1 MLESKRTILV
11 KYTEDEIGYLEKLLS
26 NPKMV
31 RYIGNGKVRSREQTI
46 NFYNWIIEQ
55 YKENENYGLKIIKD
69 KTSNKNIGHAG
80 LVPQI
85 VEGKEFVEVGYWI
98 EENYW
103 EKGYASEI
111 AQTLITYGLQNLKLP
126 ELIALIQKGNAAS
139 EKVALKNGMKKEKE
153 IMVNGKIV
161 NLYKISLKK

>member
-11 KYTEDEIGYLEKLLS
+11 KYTEDEMGYLEKLLS
-26 NPKMV
+26 NPNMV
-31 RYIGNGKVRSREQTI
+31 KYIGNGKVRSREQTQI
-46 NFYNWIIEQ
+46 FFNWIVDQ
-55 YKENENYGLKIIKD
+55 YNINENYGLKIIKD
-69 KTSNKNIGHAG
+69 KTSSKNIGHAG

-103 EKGYASEI
+103 GKGYASEI
-111 AQTLITYGLQNLKLP
+111 AQSLITFGLQVLKLP
-126 ELIALIQKGNAAS
+126 EIIALIQKENIAS

>member
-26 NPKMV
+26 NPNMV
-31 RYIGNGKVRSREQTI
+31 RYIGNGKVRSREQTQ
-46 NFYNWIIEQ
+46 NFFNWIVEQ
-55 YKENENYGLKIIKD
+55 YMVNENYGLKIIKD
-69 KTSNKNIGHAG
+69 KTSSQNIGHAG

-85 VEGKEFVEVGYWI
+85 VEGKEFVEVGYWV
-98 EENYW
+98 EETYW
-103 EKGYASEI
+103 GKGYASEI
-111 AQTLITYGLQNLKLP
+111 ARTLITYGLQNLKLP

>member
-1 MLESKRTILV
+1 MLESKRTFLIN
-11 KYTEDEIGYLEKLLS
+11 YTEVELGYLEKLLS
-26 NPKMV
+26 NPKMM
-31 RYIGNGKVRSREQTI
+31 RYIGDGKVRSREQTLD
-46 NFYNWIIEQ
+46 FFNWIVDQ
-55 YKENENYGLKIIKD
+55 YNINENYGLKIIKD
-69 KTSNKNIGHAG
+69 KNSSINIGHAG

-103 EKGYASEI
+103 GKGYASEI
-111 AQTLITYGLQNLKLP
+111 AQSLITFGLQVLKLP
-126 ELIALIQKGNAAS
+126 EIIALIQKENIAS

-161 NLYKISLKK
+161 NIYKIELKE